1 MKIIYDTVT
10 CSRCDGSGVLEAF
23 RGVHGGVCFKCH
35 GSGNQL
41 TAKGRAAKNRVDEV
55 QKRVCVKTASQVKPG
70 EKIIGSDGKVRTVV
84 SVDVKLGK
92 GNGGSNDPYTHE
104 PVCLNLG
111 VTTIKTQKSG
121 FQSAAHAP
129 VKMAWTSETLKV
141 AADAVAKMSGAKVVA

>member
-10 CSRCDGSGVLEAF
+10 CSRCDGVGRLEAYS
-23 RGVHGGVCFKCH
+23 GVHGGVCFKCN
-35 GSGNQL
+35 GSGSVL
-41 TAKGRAAKNRVDEV
+41 TPKGRAAKKRVDEV
-55 QKRVCVKTASQVKPG
+55 QKRVCVKAASQVRPG
-70 EKIIGSDGKVRTVV
+70 EKVVGSDGKVRTVV

-111 VTTIKTQKSG
+111 VT
-121 FQSAAHAP
+121 
-129 VKMAWTSETLKV
+129 AWTSETLKV